1 MSRVCQISGK
11 HPSSGQNRSHSMRAT
26 KRTYTPNVHCK
37 RIFDKA
43 TGKWIRVKIATSVMR
58 TMAKNQKKALKLI
71 EAELKR
77 D

>member
-1 MSRVCQISGK
+1 
-11 HPSSGQNRSHSMRAT
+11 MRAT
-26 KRTYTPNVHCK
+26 KRTYAPNVQSK

-43 TGKWIRVKIATSVMR
+43 TGKWVRIRLATSVMR
-58 TMAKNQKKALKLI
+58 TMAKNQKKVMKLI

>member
-1 MSRVCQISGK
+1 
-11 HPSSGQNRSHSMRAT
+11 MRAT